1 MSLKKILKKLKTY
14 IYPKL
19 YNAATNLQAQRSG
32 VNKHSQKFRKAL
44 TEQAEAIHNEIDTII
59 KDMQSEIDDMDAQ
72 HLAAI
77 YKQEKEIDK
86 SIDEI
91 TQDILNL
98 QNLLNSDDVCLV
110 TVYTSRI
117 EEFSF
122 PFQLN
127 VTLPAFIPQEIN
139 KEQICKHIWIR
150 RN

>member
-1 MSLKKILKKLKTY
+1 MS
-14 IYPKL
+14 
-19 YNAATNLQAQRSG
+19 
-32 VNKHSQKFRKAL
+32 KHSQKLRKAL

-77 YKQEKEIDK
+77 DKQEKEINK

-91 TQDILNL
+91 IQDIIHL
-98 QNLLNSDDVCLV
+98 QNLLNSNDVWLV

-117 EEFSF
+117 KEFSYT
-122 PFQLN
+122 FQLN

-139 KEQICKHIWIR
+139 KEQIRKHIGIPSKLAVTFPTGELFE
-150 RN
+150 NKDITTK